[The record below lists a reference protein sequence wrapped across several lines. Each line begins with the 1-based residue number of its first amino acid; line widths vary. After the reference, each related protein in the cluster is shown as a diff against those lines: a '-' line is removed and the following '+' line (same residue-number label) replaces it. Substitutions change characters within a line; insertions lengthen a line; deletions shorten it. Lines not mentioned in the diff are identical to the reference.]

1 MSIPSFNTN
10 FSSSPSYQSQEQE
23 PPALWD
29 FDLDER
35 MPWEKVTVEPLDTVN
50 PAALSTNSR
59 SSQEFVEVMRRWM
72 NVDNNYTR
80 QFYEDNKSSIDQA
93 PPSMKGFI
101 NRVLEYS
108 KLGNPLCSIP
118 INLGKWCI
126 RNYSITPH
134 RNIPNSLIYRAW
146 FDSLLLEM
154 GNIELWENFVL
165 YNQPRYAF
173 LRLESDAEIQLPF
186 SWIYHSVNGISSQEK
201 LLFAHPFFDT
211 GYLDRKSS
219 GKMALLKP
227 FFLIDSIHK
236 ESKDSEIRKAV
247 EELICACFAW
257 PYYFDFMTE
266 KTFQEIGIELY
277 NRINSANYSM
287 KDKNIIL
294 ANLKIPFN
302 SPASTPVFALDGNLS
317 PTAPI
322 KTDAFLA
329 CNGSILELASYV
341 DSCVPKEISFRQSYY
356 PLELFSQK
364 FFKAY
369 IATLYPLN
377 STTNLQLREQF
388 LKYLVAAAKILGLHI
403 FRAALTNPIQVLAP
417 KLSIGTPSYNGNPSY
432 ELVSLSEVIW
442 RLNKVDLF
450 LLVNELI
457 QGRHIFAAPIEYN
470 IPHVSW
476 PPSFPPVPEAI
487 SQKDPILPIVPLEP
501 NLTLFHINALLEHV
515 FDKNRSLWIKIL
527 EQSEGCWYF
536 EYQEN
541 LQQALT
547 NPLFSYSLSQFNN
560 KAVLEVINALLSFI
574 RMKDKGSD
582 PIVITNL
589 DSSLSLELKGTNIQ
603 NPHIDPTT
611 GQMDKISDSLLEKLC
626 PIVFQIKMLELKAL
640 LHDPTPYSS
649 SEMTRI
655 PCLLIEEKGEHFQG
669 DILNAVFYQGQLL
682 GLSKDHGNAGGKYFK
697 EGRLL
702 EYSEEVEGQ
711 RRFICKAE
719 QFRDLKNILSG
730 SNARIPPFLLLE
742 SALYLER
749 NESIL
754 RQSSEELS
762 FKKGNK
768 RPLELTNEDQK
779 HGYKRMKTEVDFT
792 NSSLL
797 PSPLSL
803 SIPSV
808 FRTSHIP
815 NVPQMSQNLPLV
827 GGQFWR
833 NLSLNHLEKL
843 SCKWIAKQAKKN
855 LFIES
860 PHDYPVLN
868 LLAQVAEKSDF
879 SPLHPLLKPYQADEV
894 KKQLSL
900 MDKGLS
906 RILSFEM
913 GLGKT
918 YVIAEV
924 ISQLILKGRKG
935 VFIVVVPRS
944 VTPQMAKELT
954 GYLVQ
959 ILSNL
964 GNHPNVS
971 NFLLAG
977 VSIASNQEAIISAL
991 ESEKGILVTHYEAF
1005 AKIPESSLTKGSIGA
1020 LILDE
1025 AQIVHTYTSARSQR
1039 LLSLTTA
1046 AKNKDPFLPLLLS
1059 TGTPFEN
1066 NFPELWTLFQIAN
1079 PLDISFNKIS
1089 IDRIQN
1095 RIKFLHRKIA
1105 KEISKEGGE
1114 ISQDLLKCLVLTFTH
1129 LEAFRQKILVPL
1141 LARKEKK
1148 DTDVRECWGNAI
1160 PESYPVLIE
1169 SKITDQAKA
1178 ALETAH
1184 NEFMTGS
1191 ADVFSYTH
1199 KIKRILLHPDF
1210 ENASFTTENK
1220 VVKRIEKRLRK
1231 GTTDQ
1236 NREWILSSPLLS
1248 NLFESGPFQ
1257 EMVKNKS
1264 HGLVFTE
1271 YLKTASIVKLSAQS
1285 YFSKQNIRVRL
1296 YTGEQNIEERERNL
1310 KWFRTAGKCAKLL
1323 VIMKKAGSI
1332 GLNLP
1337 EASTLFIP
1345 DDDWNPSVDRQATAR
1360 VLRVN
1365 SAGLKT
1371 IVTFKYDTFLHH
1383 HTQAV
1388 RDVKTSMEK
1397 FLHIHSSSTR
1407 DQFNAFIKV
1416 VAWQYYQTQLNNT
1429 RDLEQAIKKKGE
1441 CEELLGVMAK
1451 EIDDETLEA
1460 SLQSVTPSART

>member
-1 MSIPSFNTN
+1 MSIPSFNSNYSN
-10 FSSSPSYQSQEQE
+10 FSSLPSYSQFPEQKLTE
-23 PPALWD
+23 LWN
-29 FDLDER
+29 FGLDER
-35 MPWEKVTVEPLDTVN
+35 MPGEVFESSETIN
-50 PAALSTNSR
+50 PTDLSTNPGPISD
-59 SSQEFVEVMRRWM
+59 FMGYILRWR
-72 NVDNNYTR
+72 NVDKNDTR
-80 QFYEDNKSSIDQA
+80 KFYDDNKPIFDRA

-101 NRVLEYS
+101 NRALEYAS
-108 KLGNPLCSIP
+108 LLEDTLAIPIKLGKLCI
-118 INLGKWCI
+118 K
-126 RNYSITPH
+126 NYCLTPSL
-134 RNIPNSLIYRAW
+134 NSPNSLITKAW
-146 FDSLLLEM
+146 FDSLLLEKD
-154 GNIELWENFVL
+154 NIELWKTFLL
-165 YNQPRYAF
+165 YNPSIYAC
-173 LRLESDAEIQLPF
+173 LQLDNNTRIQLPF
-186 SWIYHSVNGISSQEK
+186 SWIYHSINGTSQEK
-201 LLFAHPFFDT
+201 LSLANPLFCH
-211 GYLDRKSS
+211 GYLNCTVT
-219 GKMALLKP
+219 GKTVLLMP

-236 ESKDSEIRKAV
+236 EGKDSKIRKQV
-247 EELICACFAW
+247 EELIAACLAL
-257 PYYFDFMTE
+257 PKHFDFMTE
-266 KTFQEIGIELY
+266 KTFREIGVELY
-277 NRINSANYSM
+277 NRINSENYSVD
-287 KDKNIIL
+287 DKHINL
-294 ANLKIPFN
+294 SNLKISLCKYPF
-302 SPASTPVFALDGNLS
+302 PIFALDHHLS
-317 PTAPI
+317 PTFPI
-322 KTDAFLA
+322 KTDAYSA
-329 CNGSILELASYV
+329 CNGSLLELAAYV
-341 DSCVPKEISFRQSYY
+341 DAMGPKEISFGASFF
-356 PLELFSQK
+356 PTDLFSQK

-369 IATLYPLN
+369 MATLYPHK
-377 STTNLQLREQF
+377 STSNLQVREQF
-388 LKYLVAAAKILGLHI
+388 LNYLAVAAKIMGDHFFSMALDTHIQVSAPLLGL
-403 FRAALTNPIQVLAP
+403 
-417 KLSIGTPSYNGNPSY
+417 GNSAKT
-432 ELVSLSEVIW
+432 SLSW
-442 RLNKVDLF
+442 LLRKVNLPA
-450 LLVNELI
+450 LI
-457 QGRHIFAAPIEYN
+457 NQRRHLQVAPIAN
-470 IPHVSW
+470 GIPYV
-476 PPSFPPVPEAI
+476 PPFPPVSGAVI
-487 SQKDPILPIVPLEP
+487 QKNLAVPLVPLEP
-501 NLTLFHINALLEHV
+501 DLTHFLINALLEHV

-527 EQSEGCWYF
+527 ERSEGCWYF
-536 EYQEN
+536 EYQEDLREAFVN
-541 LQQALT
+541 Q
-547 NPLFSYSLSQFNN
+547 LFSFFQSQSSK
-560 KAVLEVINALLSFI
+560 KAASEAEQKLLSYI
-574 RMKDKGSD
+574 HIKDMAPGRPN

-589 DSSLSLELKGTNIQ
+589 DSSSITLLGRNIQ
-603 NPHIDPTT
+603 NPHIDSTT
-611 GQMDKISDSLLEKLC
+611 GQMDKIPDSLLQKLC
-626 PIVFQIKMLELKAL
+626 PIFFQIKMLEIKAL
-640 LHDPTPYSS
+640 LHDPTPLSWI
-649 SEMTRI
+649 SETTTI
-655 PCLLIEEKGEHFQG
+655 PCLLIEEKGDDFQG
-669 DILNAVFYQGQLL
+669 DILNAVFHQGQLL
-682 GLSKDHGNAGGKYFK
+682 GLSKDHGNAGEKYFK
-697 EGRLL
+697 EERLL
-702 EYSEEVEGQ
+702 DKIEEVEGQ
-711 RRFICKAE
+711 RRFICKSE
-719 QFRDLKNILSG
+719 QLRDLKNILSG

-749 NESIL
+749 NQSVL
-754 RQSSEELS
+754 PQSSGELPL
-762 FKKGNK
+762 KKGNK
-768 RPLELTNEDQK
+768 RTFELADEAQNRRL
-779 HGYKRMKTEVDFT
+779 KRMKTGEDST

-797 PSPLSL
+797 SSPLSL
-803 SIPSV
+803 SIPSLS
-808 FRTSHIP
+808 RSSHFP
-815 NVPQMSQNLPLV
+815 NTPQLSQNLPLV

-833 NLSLNHLEKL
+833 NLSLNHLEKV
-843 SCKWIAKQAKKN
+843 SCKWMAKQAKKN

-860 PHDYPVLN
+860 PHHYPVLN
-868 LLAQVAEKSDF
+868 LLEQVAEASDF
-879 SPLHPLLKPYQADEV
+879 SHLHPLLKPYQADEV

-900 MDKGLS
+900 MDKGIS

-944 VTPQMAKELT
+944 VAPQMAKELT
-954 GYLVQ
+954 GYLAT

-964 GNHPNVS
+964 GCHPDVS
-971 NFLLAG
+971 NFQL
-977 VSIASNQEAIISAL
+977 VETSIAANQKDIIKVL
-991 ESEKGILVTHYEAF
+991 ESEKGIVVTHYEAF

-1025 AQIVHTYTSARSQR
+1025 AQIVHTYCSVRSQR

-1046 AKNKDPFLPLLLS
+1046 AKKKDPFLPLLLS

-1079 PLDISFNKIS
+1079 PLDISFDKIS

-1095 RIKFLHRKIA
+1095 RIKILHRNIA
-1105 KEISKEGGE
+1105 KEILKEGRE
-1114 ISQDLLKCLVLTFTH
+1114 ISQDLLKCLVLTFSH

-1141 LARKEKK
+1141 LARKERT

-1160 PESYPVLIE
+1160 PESLPIPID

-1231 GTTDQ
+1231 GMSDQ

-1264 HGLVFTE
+1264 HGLVYTE
-1271 YLKTASIVKLSAQS
+1271 YLKAASIVQLSAES
-1285 YFSKQNIRVRL
+1285 YFSKKNISVRL

-1310 KWFRTAGKCAKLL
+1310 KWFRTADKCAKLL

-1397 FLHIHSSSTR
+1397 FLHINSSSTR

-1416 VAWQYYQTQLNNT
+1416 VAWQYYQTQLNST

-1460 SLQSVTPSART
+1460 SLQSVMPSARS

>member
-1 MSIPSFNTN
+1 MSIPSFNSN

-35 MPWEKVTVEPLDTVN
+35 MPWEKETVEPLDTVN
-50 PAALSTNSR
+50 PATLSTNSI
-59 SSQEFVEVMRRWM
+59 SPQEFVEVMRRWM
-72 NVDNNYTR
+72 NVENNDTR
-80 QFYEDNKSSIDQA
+80 KFYQDNKSIIDQA
-93 PPSMKGFI
+93 PASMKGFI
-101 NRVLEYS
+101 NRVFVYS
-108 KLGNPLCSIP
+108 GLGNPLGSIP

-126 RNYSITPH
+126 KNYSITPH

-146 FDSLLLEM
+146 FDSLLLEK
-154 GNIELWENFVL
+154 GNIELWENFLL
-165 YNQPRYAF
+165 YNQPIYALF
-173 LRLESDAEIQLPF
+173 QLDSNTTMQLPF
-186 SWIYHSVNGISSQEK
+186 SWIYHSVNGTSLEK
-201 LLFAHPFFDT
+201 LLFEHPFSYHGALHYSGT
-211 GYLDRKSS
+211 GQIT
-219 GKMALLKP
+219 LLNP
-227 FFLIDSIHK
+227 FFLIDTIHK
-236 ESKDSEIRKAV
+236 ESKDSEIRKVV
-247 EELICACFAW
+247 EKMIGTCFAW
-257 PYYFDFMTE
+257 AYHFDFMTE
-266 KTFQEIGIELY
+266 KTFQELGIELY
-277 NRINSANYSM
+277 NRINSVNYTEQQ
-287 KDKNIIL
+287 KNIIIADL
-294 ANLKIPFN
+294 NILPSQHRN
-302 SPASTPVFALDGNLS
+302 PVFSLDGNLS
-317 PTAPI
+317 PTFPI
-322 KTDAFLA
+322 KTDDAYSA

-341 DSCVPKEISFRQSYY
+341 DSFFPKEISFGQSSPYGFY
-356 PLELFSQK
+356 TQK

-369 IATLYPLN
+369 IATLFPLD
-377 STTNLQLREQF
+377 STTNLQVREQF
-388 LKYLVAAAKILGLHI
+388 LKYLVVASKIMGLHTL
-403 FRAALTNPIQVLAP
+403 RTALTTQIQVLAP
-417 KLSIGTPSYNGNPSY
+417 MLSIGTPSYMGTPSY

-442 RLNKVDLF
+442 RLTKVELF

-457 QGRHIFAAPIEYN
+457 LGRHLQAPSIVNN
-470 IPHVSW
+470 IPQVPW
-476 PPSFPPVPEAI
+476 LPSFSPVSDAVI
-487 SQKDPILPIVPLEP
+487 QKNLAVPLVP
-501 NLTLFHINALLEHV
+501 LQPDLTPFYINELLEQV
-515 FDKNRSLWIKIL
+515 FVNNRSLWIKIL
-527 EQSEGCWYF
+527 ERSEGCWHF
-536 EYQEN
+536 EYQED
-541 LQQALT
+541 LREALA
-547 NPLFSYSLSQFNN
+547 NPLFSFIQIQFNK
-560 KAVLEVINALLSFI
+560 KAASEAVNRLLSFI
-574 RMKDKGSD
+574 LAKDMGPGRPN
-582 PIVITNL
+582 PIVIANL
-589 DSSLSLELKGTNIQ
+589 ECSLMFKGINIQ

-611 GQMDKISDSLLEKLC
+611 GQMDRISDPLLQKLC
-626 PIVFQIKMLELKAL
+626 PIFFQIKMLELKAL

-649 SEMTRI
+649 SETTTI

-669 DILNAVFYQGQLL
+669 DILNAVFYYGQLL
-682 GLSKDHGNAGGKYFK
+682 GLSKDHGNVGEKYFK

-808 FRTSHIP
+808 SRTSHIP
-815 NVPQMSQNLPLV
+815 NVPQMSTNLPLV
-827 GGQFWR
+827 GDQFWR

-1005 AKIPESSLTKGSIGA
+1005 AKIPESTLVKGRIGA

-1025 AQIVHTYTSARSQR
+1025 AQIVHTYSSARSQR

-1046 AKNKDPFLPLLLS
+1046 AKTKDALLPLLLS

-1066 NFPELWTLFQIAN
+1066 NFSELWALLQIAN
-1079 PLDISFNKIS
+1079 PLDISFYKLT

-1095 RIKFLHRKIA
+1095 RIKILHRKIA

-1141 LARKEKK
+1141 LARKEKT
-1148 DTDVRECWGNAI
+1148 DTEVRESWGNAI
-1160 PESYPVLIE
+1160 PERQDILIV
-1169 SKITDQAKA
+1169 SKVTDQAKA
-1178 ALETAH
+1178 SLDKAH

-1220 VVKRIEKRLRK
+1220 VVKKIEKRLRK
-1231 GTTDQ
+1231 GMSDQ
-1236 NREWILSSPLLS
+1236 NREWILTSPLLS

-1285 YFSKQNIRVRL
+1285 YFSKKNIRVRL

-1345 DDDWNPSVDRQATAR
+1345 DDDWNPSVDRQAAAR

-1365 SAGLKT
+1365 SEGLKT

-1397 FLHIHSSSTR
+1397 FLHIHSSGTR

-1416 VAWQYYQTQLNNT
+1416 VTWQYYQTQLNHT
-1429 RDLEQAIKKKGE
+1429 RDLEQAIKKKEE

-1451 EIDDETLEA
+1451 EIDDEILEA